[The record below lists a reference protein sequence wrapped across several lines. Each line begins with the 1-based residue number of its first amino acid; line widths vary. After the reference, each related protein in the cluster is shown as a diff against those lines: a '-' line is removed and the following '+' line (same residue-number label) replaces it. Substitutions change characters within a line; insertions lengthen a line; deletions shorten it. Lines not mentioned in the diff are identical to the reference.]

1 VTGEGVRIP
10 ERLARSTLA
19 WHGRRGARWLEAL
32 PSRVREVT
40 DRFDLRAVEGPFDP
54 GGHASWCAPART
66 ADGRDVV
73 LKLQVPDDEVRA
85 EAAALAGWAG
95 RGAARL
101 VDRDPDRW
109 ALVLE
114 RCRPGSDAAAL
125 DDPLA
130 AAIVGAT
137 VAARLHACE
146 VALPEAPH
154 LGEVMASWADEVEAR
169 AAAEHRAGL
178 DRGALAMGLEAMRTL
193 PGSASHGAVLHG
205 DLNPTNLLAAER
217 EPWLAIDP
225 KPMLGDPTWDGVRLV
240 LQPDP
245 GRWPD
250 PRSVL
255 ADRLDLVAG
264 VLGVERDHLARW
276 CVADAVQMVTS
287 PEGGQVD
294 RRILGLV
301 GRLAG

>member
-1 VTGEGVRIP
+1 VTGVRIP

-40 DRFDLRAVEGPFDP
+40 DRFDLRTVEDPFEP

-73 LKLQVPDDEVRA
+73 LKLQVPDDEARP
-85 EAAALAGWAG
+85 EAAALARWAG
-95 RGAARL
+95 RGTARL
-101 VDRDPDRW
+101 VDHDPDRW
-109 ALVLE
+109 ALVVE

-125 DDPLA
+125 DDPVA
-130 AAIVGAT
+130 AAAAGAA
-137 VAARLHACE
+137 VAARLHACG
-146 VALPEAPH
+146 VALPEAPT
-154 LGEVMASWADEVEAR
+154 LEGVMAAWAEEVEAR
-169 AAAEHRAGL
+169 VVAEHRAGL
-178 DRGALAMGLEAMRTL
+178 DRAVVAMGLDAMRAL
-193 PGSASHGAVLHG
+193 PGSATRSALLHG
-205 DLNPTNLLAAER
+205 DLNPTNLLAAGR

-225 KPMLGDPTWDGVRLV
+225 KPMIGDPAWDGVRLV

-264 VLGVERDHLARW
+264 ALGVERDRLARW

-287 PEGGQVD
+287 PDGGHVD

-301 GRLAG
+301 ARLAG